1 MQTIEEYLPEHPF
14 FAGLD
19 QPTLEL
25 LAGCATN
32 VHFNANEVLFHEGDQ
47 ADTFYIVRKGLI
59 AIQVQSPSAG
69 GIVVD
74 TAEAGGVV
82 GWSWLVP
89 PYRWMFDARASE
101 PTSAVA
107 FDGACLRGKC
117 ESDPVVG
124 YALMKRVAQVM
135 FDRLEAARLRLIDM
149 YGSSS

>member
-32 VHFNANEVLFHEGDQ
+32 VHFSEGEVLFQEGDQ
-47 ADTFYIVRKGLI
+47 ADTFYIVRKGRI
-59 AIQVQSPSAG
+59 AIQVHAPAAG
-69 GIVVD
+69 GIVLD
-74 TAEAGGVV
+74 TADAGGVV

-89 PYRWMFDARASE
+89 PYLWMFDARASE
-101 PTSAVA
+101 STSAVA

-117 ESDPVVG
+117 ESDPAVG
-124 YALMKRVAQVM
+124 YALMQRVTRVM